1 MEYCSDFSS
10 GIERQPCLSSGHNL
24 SSAYAHP
31 LQKLCIYLLIH
42 LQIAFQ
48 NCRMAACSQN
58 GRLTPACVRLK
69 KEIINI
75 ALEVGC
81 ELMTAL
87 GTRKHTC
94 STVLCCYTFPR
105 GWNVILHC
113 HYISAPINYWLSP
126 LQHFQTCCGNGPRG
140 CLPHTP
146 LIRQNRIGHLLVFTV
161 RVGQWSQ
168 IHRGKAGQGRTSSR
182 DCTLPAH

>member
-24 SSAYAHP
+24 SSAYVPP

-58 GRLTPACVRLK
+58 GSLTPACVRLK

-105 GWNVILHC
+105 G
-113 HYISAPINYWLSP
+113 
-126 LQHFQTCCGNGPRG
+126 
-140 CLPHTP
+140 
-146 LIRQNRIGHLLVFTV
+146 
-161 RVGQWSQ
+161 
-168 IHRGKAGQGRTSSR
+168 
-182 DCTLPAH
+182 